1 MIALQLPKQTKTGI
15 PISQLFRKRQMSS
28 WNDVPNFLKV
38 GFLEFGQLQLH
49 PAKVARI
56 HLDTPCNSWTGE
68 NCLEG
73 MVMRL
78 RNMGRYKMDVH
89 FFDWLMIGWLCWFLY
104 IFARLP
110 YFGDV
115 HMDQTM
121 KLNAWVLQWWVGFSG
136 VFRSL
141 FLAVSIDGFLIAVV
155 VCQVHWMFELLLSA
169 HVGLLFFS
177 EPRCQVVKGV
187 SWMSLRPGPLAPL
200 GFISRNL

>member
-78 RNMGRYKMDVH
+78 RNMELIKWMST
-89 FFDWLMIGWLCWFLY
+89 FLIGWWSVGCVDVCIFLRV
-104 IFARLP
+104 A

-141 FLAVSIDGFLIAVV
+141 FLAVSIDGFYDFWLQWW
-155 VCQVHWMFELLLSA
+155 C
-169 HVGLLFFS
+169 
-177 EPRCQVVKGV
+177 VK
-187 SWMSLRPGPLAPL
+187 SSPLDVWVA
-200 GFISRNL
+200 S